1 MMDVE
6 VAERVEPSQVADPGA
21 RHHERRVT
29 GWIGK
34 AVRVEGRVISTE
46 DLTIDGDV
54 EGSIELGDNSLMI
67 GLGANVKADLTAKT
81 IVINGVVTGNVRA
94 TDQVDLRT
102 TGAVYGNLTT
112 PRLLMADGATV
123 LGKVDCGKRQAPPQT

>member
-1 MMDVE
+1 MMNVE
-6 VAERVEPSQVADPGA
+6 AAERVEPSQAADPGA
-21 RHHERRVT
+21 RRPPERRVA

-54 EGSIELGDNSLMI
+54 EGSIELGDHSLMI

-81 IVINGVVTGNVRA
+81 IVINGAVTGNVKA
-94 TDQVDLRT
+94 TDQVDLRA
-102 TGAVYGNLTT
+102 TGAVYGNLSA
-112 PRLLMADGATV
+112 PRLVMADGATV
-123 LGKVDCGKRQAPPQT
+123 FGKVDCGKKQAPT

>member
-6 VAERVEPSQVADPGA
+6 AAEGVEPSHAADPGA
-21 RHHERRVT
+21 QRSERRVT

-54 EGSIELGDNSLMI
+54 EGSIELGDHSLMI
-67 GLGANVKADLTAKT
+67 GLGANIKADLTAKT
-81 IVINGVVTGNVRA
+81 IVINGAVTGNVRA
-94 TDQVDLRT
+94 TDQVDLRD
-102 TGAVYGNLTT
+102 TGAVYGNLSA
-112 PRLLMADGATV
+112 PRLVMADGATV
-123 LGKVDCGKRQAPPQT
+123 IGTVDCGSKQARK

>member
-6 VAERVEPSQVADPGA
+6 AAEGVELSQAADPGA
-21 RHHERRVT
+21 RRLERRIA

-54 EGSIELGDNSLMI
+54 EGSIELGDHSLMI
-67 GLGANVKADLTAKT
+67 GLGANIKADLTART
-81 IVINGVVTGNVRA
+81 IVINGAVTGNVRA
-94 TDQVDLRT
+94 MDQVDLRA
-102 TGAVYGNLTT
+102 TGAVYGNLSA
-112 PRLLMADGATV
+112 PRLVMADGATV
-123 LGKVDCGKRQAPPQT
+123 LGTVDCGKKHAPK